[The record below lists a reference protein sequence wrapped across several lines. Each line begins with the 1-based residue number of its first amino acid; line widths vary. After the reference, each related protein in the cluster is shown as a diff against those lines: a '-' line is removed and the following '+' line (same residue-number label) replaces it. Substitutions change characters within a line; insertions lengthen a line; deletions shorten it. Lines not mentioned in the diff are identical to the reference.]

1 MSTLGKVLLFV
12 NVLLA
17 FGVLFLASQ
26 DYAKRREMNTAAL
39 KYQVVIDGLAVEP
52 IKELG
57 DLDADTMA
65 VTVTGPNGITTAL
78 PVSKKVVD
86 SVFTGVDTAF
96 GGSGTPKTQLDE
108 VNAVST
114 KLNQTID
121 GMANDAAR
129 VAFLC
134 GSIDA
139 KGFLVPGLLMTLSD
153 TFEERQAVRNL
164 FYRVP
169 AAQMAASAKAARDRL
184 KAKFDAVTQA
194 PNPQRPEDV
203 RKQVEEIKAKIAA
216 SPKDNKP
223 KEELTNLSAGG
234 PTGPAANDLDRRLK
248 IAQLLMQLN
257 PAPAWQKRVALTV
270 GLRTYQLAITEQVS
284 RLEAMATQTRDARF
298 SDQQNHDVE
307 YEQLASFALENSK
320 LVDQQLRVVDGL
332 AKTLADDQA
341 LFDKRTVQLKNLK
354 DELAQLTNAVN
365 DQLIKQKKTE
375 ADLFAVQREVGLTLR
390 ETGKLEGDL
399 RAKEGK

>member
-26 DYAKRREMNTAAL
+26 DYAKRRELNTAAL
-39 KYQVVIDGLAVEP
+39 KHQIVFDGLAVEP

-57 DLDADTMA
+57 ELDAETMA
-65 VTVTGPNGITTAL
+65 VSVAGPNGITTAL

-86 SVFTGVDTAF
+86 GVFTGVDTAF

-108 VNAVST
+108 VNAVYT
-114 KLNQTID
+114 KLSQTID

-153 TFEERQAVRNL
+153 TFEERQAVRGL

-169 AAQMAASAKAARDRL
+169 QGQMAASAKEARDRL

-203 RKQVEEIKAKIAA
+203 RKQVEEIKGKIAA

-223 KEELTNLSAGG
+223 KEELAKLSAGG
-234 PTGPAANDLDRRLK
+234 PTGPTGSDQERRVK

-270 GLRTYQLAITEQVS
+270 GLRTYLLAITEQVS
-284 RLEAMATQTRDARF
+284 RIDAIATQTRDARF
-298 SDQQNHDVE
+298 ADQQNHDVE

-320 LVDQQLRVVDGL
+320 LVDQQTRVVEGL

-341 LFDKRTVQLKNLK
+341 IFDKRTTQLNNLK
-354 DELAQLTNAVN
+354 QELATLTAAVN
-365 DQLIKQKKTE
+365 AQLAAQKKVET
-375 ADLFAVQREVGLTLR
+375 DLFAVQREVGLTLR

-399 RAKEGK
+399 RTKEGK